1 MFILY
6 PLAPRPPSR
15 TPLFIFP
22 FWIPT
27 WTLKVT
33 SPLTSLWNPLQYL
46 RRYISPPPSLDPFPS
61 PSLPFITAAIV
72 TIKYSLCIL
81 TKFRKFKPCAKL
93 FLQAFK
99 QFEIF
104 NDSRWAVI
112 QLCKDVFVNNKIEH
126 ETIVLQSTDKVKFI
140 TPMIETILIK
150 YMSMDEDEDI
160 LIFGSN

>member
-1 MFILY
+1 M
-6 PLAPRPPSR
+6 
-15 TPLFIFP
+15 
-22 FWIPT
+22 
-27 WTLKVT
+27 
-33 SPLTSLWNPLQYL
+33 
-46 RRYISPPPSLDPFPS
+46 
-61 PSLPFITAAIV
+61 
-72 TIKYSLCIL
+72 
-81 TKFRKFKPCAKL
+81 
-93 FLQAFK
+93 QAFK

-104 NDSRWAVI
+104 NDSRRAVI